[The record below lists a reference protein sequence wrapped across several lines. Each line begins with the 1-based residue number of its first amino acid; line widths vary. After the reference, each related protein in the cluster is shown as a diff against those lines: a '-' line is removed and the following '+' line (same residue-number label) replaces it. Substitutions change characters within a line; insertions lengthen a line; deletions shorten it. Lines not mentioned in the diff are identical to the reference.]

1 MSDTPIDSKV
11 AINCKSGSRLVRW
24 FKKFKVETRGT
35 AIVGYEYTLAKGEKQ
50 IIYLNVDNI
59 ESIEVLD
66 TRNQKV

>member
-11 AINCKSGSRLVRW
+11 AINYKSGSRLVRW
-24 FKKFKVETRGT
+24 FKKFKVETRAA

-50 IIYLNVDNI
+50 IIYLNVDSI